1 MKDRARAWSVDE
13 RGRLK
18 GKLQRICCTTLYHR
32 GTPSLKTPGK
42 GRRVRLPPL
51 RSLFVPRAR
60 YDSPLSAMLSVALG
74 SGGSRARGSWGA
86 GHTAHTACHTAPAP
100 CPLTPEY
107 DAAHTRTSARRIRNT
122 FPASARFPPLASLL
136 NRLCG
141 RPPLASC
148 GLCCGRPSASPSRAG
163 VCVMSRR
170 AGKLEAAR
178 HASPAPPRSLA
189 VPPARRTS
197 SPPRAEQRPH
207 PPGLCAH
214 CARRTYTVRHV
225 LNGPQH
231 EP

>member
-1 MKDRARAWSVDE
+1 
-13 RGRLK
+13 
-18 GKLQRICCTTLYHR
+18 
-32 GTPSLKTPGK
+32 
-42 GRRVRLPPL
+42 
-51 RSLFVPRAR
+51 
-60 YDSPLSAMLSVALG
+60 MLSVALG

-107 DAAHTRTSARRIRNT
+107 GRSTPPGPPTHRRTPSRRTRFRAL
-122 FPASARFPPLASLL
+122 PALASLL
-136 NRLCG
+136 NRLRG

-148 GLCCGRPSASPSRAG
+148 GLCCGRPSPSRAG

-170 AGKLEAAR
+170 AGKLDGCAR

-189 VPPARRTS
+189 VPPARRTR

-214 CARRTYTVRHV
+214 CARRTYTVRHT

>member
-1 MKDRARAWSVDE
+1 
-13 RGRLK
+13 
-18 GKLQRICCTTLYHR
+18 
-32 GTPSLKTPGK
+32 
-42 GRRVRLPPL
+42 
-51 RSLFVPRAR
+51 
-60 YDSPLSAMLSVALG
+60 MLSVALG

-100 CPLTPEY
+100 CPLTPEWRRRS
-107 DAAHTRTSARRIRNT
+107 TARRRRPPT
-122 FPASARFPPLASLL
+122 HRRTPSRRTRFRALPALASLL
-136 NRLCG
+136 NRLRG
-141 RPPLASC
+141 RPPLA
-148 GLCCGRPSASPSRAG
+148 SRAG

-170 AGKLEAAR
+170 AGKLDGCAR

-189 VPPARRTS
+189 VPPARRTR

-214 CARRTYTVRHV
+214 CARRTYTVRHT